1 VRDAVMF
8 VGGAIAF
15 LIAGDLERVL
25 DNAAAFPRGAEAE
38 VLSATGNG
46 GEGPAWDPEWGL
58 LSSGK
63 GNINRRALDG
73 TQTVFREDA
82 GTNGLLFDREGRL
95 LACEPKRRRVTRAS
109 RDGSIEVLTDSY
121 DGQPYNQPNDLA
133 LDSKGR
139 IYFSDACYGGPQ
151 NIRQRSADGRSI
163 EGVYRIDAP
172 GKVQRVLG
180 DDDVERANGVLV
192 SADDRFLFVADNCN
206 DRHGGSRKLLRFALR
221 DDGTVE
227 PGSRKVLYDWQASR
241 GPDGIKQDVEG
252 RLYVAGGNTKPHGGH
267 LCVRL
272 EGRHAPPGPAGA
284 DRRSHQ
290 LRLRWPR
297 RPRSPHHR
305 RRHALPRPHKHSRPR
320 LVAAKALASDRRST
334 KLGSAADHDPS
345 RGPSHARLL
354 GDLADRDSLV
364 SFARRDRFFHR
375 SGARQRQH

>member
-1 VRDAVMF
+1 MPYAFDFVKPFAAVMGLL
-8 VGGAIAF
+8 VAA
-15 LIAGDLERVL
+15 DLERVT
-25 DNAAAFPRGAEAE
+25 DNSAAFPKGAEAE

-95 LACEPKRRRVTRAS
+95 LACEPKRRRITRTS
-109 RDGSIEVLTDSY
+109 RDGRMEVLTDSY

-163 EGVYRIDAP
+163 EGVYRIDGP

-180 DDDVERANGVLV
+180 NDDVERANGVLV

-227 PGSRKVLYDWQASR
+227 PGSRKVLYDWGASR

-252 RLYVAGGNTKPHGGH
+252 RLYVAGGNTKPQMPFEPDTSRPGGIYVFEPRDGT
-267 LCVRL
+267 LLQFLPVPTDEVTNCAFGGPDGRDLFITAGGTLYRVRATTP
-272 EGRHAPPGPAGA
+272 GRTW
-284 DRRSHQ
+284 
-290 LRLRWPR
+290 WPR
-297 RPRSPHHR
+297 RP
-305 RRHALPRPHKHSRPR
+305 
-320 LVAAKALASDRRST
+320 
-334 KLGSAADHDPS
+334 
-345 RGPSHARLL
+345 
-354 GDLADRDSLV
+354 
-364 SFARRDRFFHR
+364 
-375 SGARQRQH
+375 